1 MLVICDF
8 IVFNLP
14 MGKFLI
20 RKKARIDEESLS
32 NVSVSPPNMKKKHVL
47 NVSLGKSTTVPWV
60 IA

>member
-1 MLVICDF
+1 MLAVCDF

-32 NVSVSPPNMKKKHVL
+32 NVAVTLL
-47 NVSLGKSTTVPWV
+47 NTKELF
-60 IA
+60 